1 MSAMPTGFTL
11 RLATDADFS
20 AIRAFYNQLIDDISV
35 LPHHPMW
42 DKDGHPSNDYLRSA
56 IAGNELWI
64 AEGEMGVAGAMIVNG
79 AANEG
84 YNGIPWAVDAAPGEY
99 VIVHAFGVATRM
111 QGKGLGSAMMHEV
124 IDRARAEGKKAIRLD
139 LIDLNLPTGRMY
151 TRLGFE
157 KRAEVRLFYPEVKW
171 QLFHMFEYVL

>member
-1 MSAMPTGFTL
+1 MSTMPAGFTL
-11 RLATDADFS
+11 RLAKDDDFP
-20 AIRAFYNQLIDDISV
+20 AIRAFYDQLIDDMESW
-35 LPHHPMW
+35 PHHPMW
-42 DKDGHPSNDYLRSA
+42 DKEGHPANDYLSSA

-64 AEGEMGVAGAMIVNG
+64 MEGEMGVVGAMIVNG

-99 VIVHAFGVATRM
+99 VIVHAFGVSTRM
-111 QGKGLGSAMMHEV
+111 QGKGLGSAMMHAV
-124 IDRARAEGKKAIRLD
+124 IDKARKEGKKAIRLD

-151 TRLGFE
+151 TKLGFE